1 MTNGADEGDTIAAIA
16 TAQGRGGIG
25 VVRISGPDA
34 FVISKAIAGV
44 SPPPREAKLVTL
56 RDRDGET
63 LDQALVLHFPTP
75 RSFTGEDTA
84 EFHCHGGPVILA
96 AVLSECTARGARHA
110 EPGEF
115 SQRAFLNGKIDLI
128 QAEAIADLIASHSEA
143 AARSASRSLSGAF
156 SKRINALRDDLIRLR
171 TYIEAAID
179 FPEEEIDFI
188 AESDVSQ
195 RLDGLIGDLHGLLKQ
210 ARRGR
215 RLRDGIKLVIA
226 GAPNA
231 GKSSLLNQLAEQESA
246 IVTSIPGTTRD
257 LLREHIEIDGVP
269 LHIVDTAGLRDARDA
284 VEQEGIRRATAE
296 FASADRILLVV
307 DATER
312 DLAGNADPI
321 TTAIKAFSTRLPRRT
336 PVTLVR
342 NKIDLVDEEPSI
354 EAIAEGSPWRIDSC
368 VRLCARSGAGVELL
382 RRHLLE
388 SAGLGGE
395 VSSEFS
401 ARERHV
407 TALEAT
413 LESLETGR
421 DALTDH
427 QAGELIAQ
435 DLRVA
440 QDRLGSI
447 TGRYTSDD
455 LLGEIFGSFCIG
467 K

>member
-1 MTNGADEGDTIAAIA
+1 MSRAAGDTDTIAAIA
-16 TAQGRGGIG
+16 TAPGRGGIG
-25 VVRISGPDA
+25 VVRMSGPAA
-34 FVISKAIAGV
+34 FAISRAIAGV
-44 SPPPREAKLVTL
+44 SPPPRQARLVTL
-56 RDRDGET
+56 RDRDGDA
-63 LDQALVLHFPTP
+63 LDQALLLHFPNP
-75 RSFTGEDTA
+75 RSFTGEDIA

-96 AVLSECTARGARHA
+96 GVLRECTSRGARHA

-156 SKRINALRDDLIRLR
+156 STHVDSLRDDLIRLR

-188 AESDVSQ
+188 AQSDVQ
-195 RLDGLIGDLHGLLKQ
+195 ERLEALIHKLRDLLGQ

-269 LHIVDTAGLRDARDA
+269 LHIVDTAGLRVARDA
-284 VEQEGIRRATAE
+284 VEREGIRRATAE
-296 FASADRILLVV
+296 FATADRILLVV
-307 DATER
+307 DATEQDR
-312 DLAGNADPI
+312 TSGGSLIGDNIRAF
-321 TTAIKAFSTRLPRRT
+321 TAQLPPAI

-342 NKIDLVDEEPSI
+342 NKIDLVGEQPGVEEGRGD
-354 EAIAEGSPWRIDSC
+354 ADGRIDSC
-368 VRLCARSGAGVELL
+368 VRLCARTGAGVDLL
-382 RRHLLE
+382 RRHLLD
-388 SAGLGGE
+388 SAGLGGD

-413 LESLETGR
+413 LASLEAGR
-421 DALTDH
+421 DALAVH
-427 QAGELIAQ
+427 QAGELIAE
-435 DLRVA
+435 DLRIA

>member
-1 MTNGADEGDTIAAIA
+1 MSRTASGTDTIAAIA
-16 TAQGRGGIG
+16 TAPGRGGIG

-34 FVISKAIAGV
+34 FAVSRAIAGI

-56 RDRDGET
+56 RDRDGRA
-63 LDQALVLHFPTP
+63 LDQALVLNFPNP
-75 RSFTGEDTA
+75 RSFTGEDIA

-96 AVLSECTARGARHA
+96 GVLRECTYHGARHA

-156 SKRINALRDDLIRLR
+156 STRVNTLRDELIRLR
-171 TYIEAAID
+171 TFIEAAID

-188 AESDVSQ
+188 AASDVQ
-195 RLDGLIGDLHGLLKQ
+195 ERLEGLISGLRDLLGQ

-226 GAPNA
+226 GVPNA
-231 GKSSLLNQLAEQESA
+231 GKSSLLNQLAEQQSA

-269 LHIVDTAGLRDARDA
+269 LHIVDTAGLRAARDA
-284 VEQEGIRRATAE
+284 VEREGIRRATDE
-296 FASADRILLVV
+296 FATADRILLVV
-307 DATER
+307 DATDR
-312 DLAGNADPI
+312 DDPDSGNPI
-321 TTAIKAFSTRLPRRT
+321 GKKIRDVAAQLPQDI

-342 NKIDLVDEEPSI
+342 NKIDLVEEEPGVETINGGAHS
-354 EAIAEGSPWRIDSC
+354 RIDSC
-368 VRLCARSGAGVELL
+368 VRLCARSGVGVELL
-382 RRHLLE
+382 RRHLLD
-388 SAGLGGE
+388 SAGLGGDI
-395 VSSEFS
+395 SSEFS

-407 TALEAT
+407 AALEAT
-413 LESLETGR
+413 LVSLEEGR
-421 DALTDH
+421 DALTVH
-427 QAGELIAQ
+427 QAGELIAE

>member
-1 MTNGADEGDTIAAIA
+1 MSLHGTDTIAAIA

-34 FVISKAIAGV
+34 FAISEAIAGV
-44 SPPPREAKLVTL
+44 SPPPREARLVTL
-56 RDRDGET
+56 RDRDGDA
-63 LDQALVLHFPTP
+63 LDQALLLHFPKP
-75 RSFTGEDTA
+75 RSFTGENVA

-96 AVLSECTARGARHA
+96 RVLRECTSRGARHA
-110 EPGEF
+110 DPGEF

-143 AARSASRSLSGAF
+143 AARSASRSLSGEF
-156 SKRINALRDDLIRLR
+156 STRVNALRDDLIRLR

-188 AESDVSQ
+188 AESDVHE
-195 RLDGLIGDLHGLLKQ
+195 RLDDLIAKLRDLLVK

-284 VEQEGIRRATAE
+284 VEKEGIRRATAE
-296 FASADRILLVV
+296 FATADRILLVI
-307 DATER
+307 DATE
-312 DLAGNADPI
+312 GNDTGDADPI
-321 TTAIKAFSTRLPRRT
+321 AARIRDITAQLPPEI

-342 NKIDLVDEEPSI
+342 NKIDLIGEEPGI
-354 EAIAEGSPWRIDSC
+354 EVFSGVNGGRIDTC
-368 VRLCARSGAGVELL
+368 VRLCAQNGAGVELL
-382 RRHLLE
+382 RRHLLD
-388 SAGLGGE
+388 SAGFGGD
-395 VSSEFS
+395 VSSDFS

-413 LESLETGR
+413 LRCLETGR
-421 DALTDH
+421 DALALH
-427 QAGELIAQ
+427 QAGELIAE

>member
-1 MTNGADEGDTIAAIA
+1 MTRAASGTDTIAAIA

-34 FVISKAIAGV
+34 FAISRAIAGI
-44 SPPPREAKLVTL
+44 SPPPREARLVTL
-56 RDRDGET
+56 RDRDGEA
-63 LDQALVLHFPTP
+63 LDQALVLHFSNP
-75 RSFTGEDTA
+75 RSFTGEDIA

-96 AVLSECTARGARHA
+96 GVLRECTSRGARHA

-115 SQRAFLNGKIDLI
+115 SQRAFLNGKIDLV

-156 SKRINALRDDLIRLR
+156 STRVNALRDDLIRLR
-171 TYIEAAID
+171 TFIEAAID

-188 AESDVSQ
+188 AASDVQ
-195 RLDGLIGDLHGLLKQ
+195 ERLEGLIGGLRDLLGR

-231 GKSSLLNQLAEQESA
+231 GKSSLLNQLAEQQSA

-269 LHIVDTAGLRDARDA
+269 VHIVDTAGLRVARDA
-284 VEQEGIRRATAE
+284 VEREGIRRATAE
-296 FASADRILLVV
+296 FATADRILLVV
-307 DATER
+307 DATDR
-312 DLAGNADPI
+312 DETGSDSPIGNKPRDIIAQLPP
-321 TTAIKAFSTRLPRRT
+321 AI

-342 NKIDLVDEEPSI
+342 NKIDLVGEEAGIDTIKGGADE
-354 EAIAEGSPWRIDSC
+354 RIDSC
-368 VRLCARSGAGVELL
+368 VRLCAQSGVGVELL
-382 RRHLLE
+382 RRHLLD
-388 SAGLGGE
+388 SAGLGGD

-407 TALEAT
+407 SALEAT
-413 LESLETGR
+413 LASLEEGR
-421 DALTDH
+421 DALAVH
-427 QAGELIAQ
+427 QAGELLAE

-447 TGRYTSDD
+447 TGRYSSDD